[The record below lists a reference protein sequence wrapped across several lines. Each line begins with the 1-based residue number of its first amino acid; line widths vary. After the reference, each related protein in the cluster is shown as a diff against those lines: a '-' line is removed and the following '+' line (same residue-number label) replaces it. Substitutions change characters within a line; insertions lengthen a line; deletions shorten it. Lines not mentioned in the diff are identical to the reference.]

1 MRSEI
6 LYALHVLMAIIAGVS
21 ATIQSAAVAKLQAK
35 GGKSFSALVTTLIGA
50 FFILI
55 YFLIDSRLQSP
66 NFREVFI
73 NEPIYP
79 WLCGLPIAIIILTY
93 IFAVPHLG
101 VAVVL
106 SVMVASQLIL
116 ACIIDHFGFFGVTAR
131 DFTWQRGIG
140 SISMIVGVVLISFY

>member
-6 LYALHVLMAIIAGVS
+6 LYALHVSMAIIAGVS

-35 GGKSFSALVTTLIGA
+35 GGKSFSALVATLIGA
-50 FFILI
+50 FCN
-55 YFLIDSRLQSP
+55 YIDIFSHRFKITVPELQ
-66 NFREVFI
+66 R

-79 WLCGLPIAIIILTY
+79 WLSGLPIAIIILTL
-93 IFAVPHLG
+93 IFTVPNLG

-106 SVMVASQLIL
+106 SVMVSSQLIF
-116 ACIIDHFGFFGVTAR
+116 ACIIDHFGLLGVTAR

-140 SISMIVGVVLISFY
+140 CISMVVGVVLISFY